1 MKYKLNVWANLC
13 KTGLAIMAV
22 SAFVSCGN
30 NKEFTSGRAED
41 AIEDLP
47 MFQDSAN
54 VTTLKVGYYEETM
67 RLCVINYASWLQM
80 KC

>member
-1 MKYKLNVWANLC
+1 MKNKLNVWANLC

-54 VTTLKVGYYEETM
+54 VKLATMKKTM

>member
-1 MKYKLNVWANLC
+1 MKNKLNVWANLC

-41 AIEDLP
+41 AIEDLQC
-47 MFQDSAN
+47 FK
-54 VTTLKVGYYEETM
+54 T
-67 RLCVINYASWLQM
+67 ASM
-80 KC
+80 